1 MGKQGLF
8 VMNGNQD
15 EGVAQDLKMFAGRKK
30 AYAVLPY
37 QARLIIELMADGV
50 ERKES
55 EIMDKIREGWGRD
68 SLDRGRITH
77 FCRCVKDEKG
87 RHIFAVFG
95 NRPRTIQYISR
106 RDR

>member
-1 MGKQGLF
+1 MT
-8 VMNGNQD
+8 GNQN
-15 EGVAQDLKMFAGRKK
+15 EAVLADLEMFKGRKK
-30 AYAVLPY
+30 VYAVLLY
-37 QARLIIELMADGV
+37 QARLIINLMADGV

-55 EIMDKIREGWGRD
+55 EIMDRVRADWGRD

-87 RHIFAVFG
+87 RNLFAVFG
-95 NRPRTIQYISR
+95 NRPRSIQYIVR